1 MEQAV
6 SVRNVSK
13 TVSGIK
19 LLDRVDLY
27 VPAGQIV
34 GISGQNRSGKNTL
47 FQAIAG
53 FSDINSGEIR
63 VWGRLVGKNNIF
75 PEDTGFLM
83 DFQGFLPQVSGF
95 KNLLIL
101 ASIEGKA
108 TVEQISDAMSMV
120 GLDPVSKSPYSKY
133 SPAMKQKLRLAAA
146 LMDSPRL
153 LILDEPLKNLDKHS
167 AERIRLLLVHLNR
180 SKGVTILLSGRY
192 DDVGDL
198 CCAFYIMHDG
208 VLLPPKLST

>member
-34 GISGQNRSGKNTL
+34 GISDQNRSGKNTL
-47 FQAIAG
+47 FQAVAG
-53 FSDINSGEIR
+53 FSDIHSGEIR

-108 TVEQISDAMSMV
+108 TVEQIADAMSMV
-120 GLDPVSKSPYSKY
+120 GLDPASKSPYSKY
-133 SPAMKQKLRLAAA
+133 CPAMKQKLRLAAA
-146 LMDSPRL
+146 LMDSPKL

-180 SKGVTILLSGRY
+180 NKGVTILLSGRY

-198 CCAFYIMHDG
+198 CSAFYIMNDG